1 MWWFWQFFVQ
11 RAKQREMEPE
21 KEQKMKKIAFQLKAG
36 KPRTTYIGM
45 LSGSCD
51 LDLDQM
57 T

>member
-1 MWWFWQFFVQ
+1 
-11 RAKQREMEPE
+11 MEPE